1 MQTVLLV
8 VHLMVV
14 IALVG
19 VVLLQRSEGG
29 ALGIGG
35 GGGFMTSRG
44 TANVLT
50 RTTAILATIF
60 FVTSIAL
67 TILPRFIGGGSILDS
82 VGGPAPAAGP
92 DAPIGT
98 GQGGVL
104 DLLQKKP
111 GAQTPEAPAA
121 GAQTPP
127 ASPAPATDAAPAAPA
142 APAPAAPAAPAPAA
156 PAAPA
161 PATDAAP
168 TTPAPATNA
177 PTTEPAAPAP
187 ATEAAPAAPA
197 PATPAPAQ

>member
-67 TILPRFIGGGSILDS
+67 TILPRFLGGGSILDS

-104 DLLQKKP
+104 DLLQRKP
-111 GAQTPEAPAA
+111 GAQTPEAPAT
-121 GAQTPP
+121 GAQTP
-127 ASPAPATDAAPAAPA
+127 PAPATDAAPAPT
-142 APAPAAPAAPAPAA
+142 APAPATDAAPAIPAPATEPAPAA

-168 TTPAPATNA
+168 
-177 PTTEPAAPAP
+177 
-187 ATEAAPAAPA
+187 AAPA
-197 PATPAPAQ
+197 PATPATPAPAQ